1 MNNFNFFNL
10 LFSTFYTFN
19 NLTNYKEM
27 PKKVIFDDLNIGDI
41 HIRRL
46 FYWLFF
52 ASKGGK
58 TRFRIVKELLNSPMN
73 KNELSKHLTLNYRT
87 VEHHIKML
95 VENNIVEGDERK
107 YDSIFYIK
115 ENIKIFIGEI
125 VEKYDSDKEGGI

>member
-1 MNNFNFFNL
+1 
-10 LFSTFYTFN
+10 
-19 NLTNYKEM
+19 M